1 MESRVKKVELKIK
14 TIEEAILLLSQQT
27 LIHSNWFDEIRE
39 AQANTDVKI
48 AALVDAQIRNEDESK
63 ASRTNTDVK
72 IAALVDAQIR
82 NEDEAKAS
90 RTNTDAKIA
99 ALVDAQIRNEDELKE
114 HRKEMKELR
123 NDFTK
128 YMIKLEKRIEL
139 LEKKNGDG
147 KNGKNK

>member
-39 AQANTDVKI
+39 AQA
-48 AALVDAQIRNEDESK
+48 
-63 ASRTNTDVK
+63 NTDVK